1 MTISYAEM
9 KEELAQELPELQESG
24 YPEDGL
30 TQIAEGYVPAYT
42 NDIIS
47 EWQKM
52 PHEYNDGWMDY
63 GVNAKEGIVALMTTD
78 LHIYYEAMI
87 TKAYKELTEGKE
99 DE

>member
-1 MTISYAEM
+1 
-9 KEELAQELPELQESG
+9 
-24 YPEDGL
+24 
-30 TQIAEGYVPAYT
+30 
-42 NDIIS
+42 
-47 EWQKM
+47 M